1 MTRLTKRTRHMQ
13 RMRAL
18 KAEKSLGTAG
28 PVDPIEHNV
37 HWEGLSDSDTE
48 SEIELSN
55 AEDSI
60 TNEDDDAFKRLLK
73 AAKTQCE
80 PSAHT
85 TTFPYQRGSVQSSR
99 HLRRIGTAAEE
110 LRQEAQR
117 HSQSI
122 ELFFSSTPA
131 PSSSSQ
137 TTQQNRRKAI
147 EDLEKKLKSKTNA
160 LEGQCLKRHR
170 AVLALLYSTQSRVD
184 GTTRQMLCK
193 QVAATF
199 NSGKYFGEQL
209 VKWER
214 GWIQDRCIPEGSQG
228 MHAKVSSWFN
238 DEGVQIAVR
247 EWCAGQGERKRSST
261 YIGRLMCSLAL
272 IRTVIRY
279 YCLWSRKGYWRPSR
293 VTTRHHDHPQV
304 FGR

>member
-1 MTRLTKRTRHMQ
+1 MTRLTKRARHLK
-13 RMRAL
+13 RMLASRAE
-18 KAEKSLGTAG
+18 KKSLGTAV
-28 PVDPIEHNV
+28 PVDPIEHDV

-48 SEIELSN
+48 SEIELSDT
-55 AEDSI
+55 EDTI

-73 AAKTQCE
+73 AAKTRAE
-80 PSAHT
+80 SSTPI

-110 LRQEAQR
+110 LRQAAQS

-122 ELFFSSTPA
+122 GLFFPSTPA
-131 PSSSSQ
+131 PSSPSQ
-137 TTQQNRRKAI
+137 TTQQKRRNAI
-147 EDLEKKLKSKTNA
+147 EDLEKKLKSKTNG

-199 NSGKYFGEQL
+199 NRGKYFGEQL

-272 IRTVIRY
+272 IHTVIRY

-293 VTTRHHDHPQV
+293 VTTCHHDHP
-304 FGR
+304 

>member
-1 MTRLTKRTRHMQ
+1 MARLTKRARHLK
-13 RMRAL
+13 RMVASRVE
-18 KAEKSLGTAG
+18 KKSLGTAV
-28 PVDPIEHNV
+28 PVDPIEHDV

-48 SEIELSN
+48 SEIELSDT
-55 AEDSI
+55 EDTI

-73 AAKTQCE
+73 AAKTRAE
-80 PSAHT
+80 SSTPI
-85 TTFPYQRGSVQSSR
+85 TTFPYQRGSVQPSR

-110 LRQEAQR
+110 LRQAAQS

-122 ELFFSSTPA
+122 GLFFPS
-131 PSSSSQ
+131 PSSPSQ
-137 TTQQNRRKAI
+137 TTQQNRRNAI
-147 EDLEKKLKSKTNA
+147 EDLEKKLKSKTNG

-199 NSGKYFGEQL
+199 NRGKYFGEQL

-238 DEGVQIAVR
+238 DEAVQIAVR

-272 IRTVIRY
+272 IHTVIRY

-293 VTTRHHDHPQV
+293 VTTRHHDHPRV